1 MFTADGTI
9 GTQST
14 VTQSAIRAE
23 ISADEFFNDEATHA
37 R

>member
-23 ISADEFFNDEATHA
+23 ISADEFF
-37 R
+37 